1 MIKKDENW
9 KVYLVK
15 CADNSLYCGIAKD
28 VAVRIEKHNAGK
40 GAKYTRSRLPV
51 ELAALSSKMSRSEA
65 LKLEHAVKKQ
75 PAGDK
80 IKALKENGCLL
91 GLKK

>member
-1 MIKKDENW
+1 MIKIDENW

-15 CADNSLYCGIAKD
+15 CTDNSLYCGIAKD
-28 VAVRIEKHNAGK
+28 VSSRIEKHNSGK

-51 ELAALSSKMSRSEA
+51 ELVVVSSEMSRSEA
-65 LKLEHAVKKQ
+65 LKLEHVVKKQ

-80 IKALKENGCLL
+80 IKALKERA
-91 GLKK
+91 